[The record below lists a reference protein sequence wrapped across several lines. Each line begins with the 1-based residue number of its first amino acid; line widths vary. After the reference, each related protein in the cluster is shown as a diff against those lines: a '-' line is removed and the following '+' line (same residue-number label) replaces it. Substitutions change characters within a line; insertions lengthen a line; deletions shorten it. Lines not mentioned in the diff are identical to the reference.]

1 MECYNCGIILGKE
14 RVCPNCGVDLRMYRK
29 FVGISNYLYNMAL
42 AKAKERDLSGAVA
55 DLRLSLQ
62 YNKVNTNARNLLGLI
77 YYEMG
82 EGVAAVR
89 EWLIS
94 KGYQNEEN
102 RASEYLEKTKKDPAE
117 KEKIN
122 QLARKYNQVLS
133 YCRQDSL
140 DLAVIQL
147 KKILSGNAHFVRGW

>member
-14 RVCPNCGVDLRMYRK
+14 KSCPNCGVDLRIYRQ
-29 FVGISNYLYNMAL
+29 FVGISNYLYNQAL
-42 AKAKERDLSGAVA
+42 TKARARDLSGAIS

-82 EGVAAVR
+82 EGVSAVR

-94 KGYQNEEN
+94 KGYQAEEN
-102 RASEYLEKTKKDPAE
+102 RASVYLEQTKKNPSE
-117 KEKIN
+117 KERIN
-122 QLARKYNQVLS
+122 QQSRKYNQVVM

-140 DLAVIQL
+140 DLATIQL
-147 KKILSGNAHFVRGW
+147 KRYFPVTRIL